1 MGGESS
7 AQKRARKTSQSA
19 ITTSQ
24 RAETEYANSP
34 LYQELFQ
41 RALGLAQDPYSLGP
55 DDIAKIN
62 QNAASRAQMGS
73 RNFLDQEFSRLA
85 GSGSGMRS
93 GARNAVMGR
102 AATGLGTELAQGSRQ
117 AEIQGALQ
125 SNADLVNA
133 FNLIQS
139 LLGQRAGMSQS
150 LANTQLGVGNTL
162 TGLAGQPSPLAQ
174 ALGGVGQ
181 LGGSL
186 LGAAGM
192 AGVFGSLFGGA
203 GAGGAMPGAGFTGQV
218 NTMAGLLCWVAEAIF
233 GKDAWETHAARYW
246 VRFKAPAWFR
256 WTYLAIGRPVAWL
269 VRRSA
274 FLRRTLRPFFVR
286 LAHAGQEAMYGV

>member
-1 MGGESS
+1 MGSESA
-7 AQKRARKTSQSA
+7 AQKRARKTSKSA

-24 RAETEYANSP
+24 RAETEYVNSP

-41 RALGLAQDPYSLGP
+41 RALRLAQDPFSLGP

-125 SNADLVNA
+125 SNADLMNA

-139 LLGQRAGMSQS
+139 LLGQRAG
-150 LANTQLGVGNTL
+150 LTGNIANTQLGVGNTL
-162 TGLAGQPSPLAQ
+162 TNLAGQPTPLAQ
-174 ALGGVGQ
+174 ALGGIGQ
-181 LGGSL
+181 LGGSV

-192 AGVFGSLFGGA
+192 AGGFGSLFGAAAGAAGAA
-203 GAGGAMPGAGFTGQV
+203 GAGGAAG
-218 NTMAGLLCWVAEAIF
+218 CWVAEAIF

-256 WTYLAIGRPVAWL
+256 RLYMATGRPVAWA
-269 VRRSA
+269 VARSR
-274 FLRRTLRPFFVR
+274 FLRWLLRPAFFR
-286 LAHAGQEAMYGV
+286 MAHKGQAALFGG